1 MRAANP
7 STASSSIATRA
18 GMSCASRSDCRSAAP
33 IGRRAAQPK
42 SPASSKSASSNEGR
56 SSGRGVPL
64 RAYAST
70 TISRMRVPS
79 AIESA
84 RAAAGLR
91 FVEDGHL
98 GARVR
103 IVGQPFGYPE
113 ASGADA
119 MDKRQSAGVAAHAV
133 DCSEGP
139 DVVANIAAADLRTA
153 RDEDDA
159 EAGRSVGGGET
170 VVEHRSIA
178 RFEDPQRKHLARQ
191 QCCAEREHG
200 LCAHVHTLR

>member
-1 MRAANP
+1 MNHRTSNTRTRSNSGVEIRSQRRCGRRIPRRRRRVSRPARACPVLRGATVGRRRRSVGGPP
-7 STASSSIATRA
+7 SRRVRRRR
-18 GMSCASRSDCRSAAP
+18 SRRRRMKA
-33 IGRRAAQPK
+33 GRRAGC
-42 SPASSKSASSNEGR
+42 ASA
-56 SSGRGVPL
+56 GVGVDDDL
-64 RAYAST
+64 ADAGSERD
-70 TISRMRVPS
+70 RVGTGC
-79 AIESA
+79 
-84 RAAAGLR
+84 RAGLR

-133 DCSEGP
+133 DCREGP

-159 EAGRSVGGGET
+159 EARRSVGGGET

-178 RFEDPQRKHLARQ
+178 RFEDP
-191 QCCAEREHG
+191 
-200 LCAHVHTLR
+200 